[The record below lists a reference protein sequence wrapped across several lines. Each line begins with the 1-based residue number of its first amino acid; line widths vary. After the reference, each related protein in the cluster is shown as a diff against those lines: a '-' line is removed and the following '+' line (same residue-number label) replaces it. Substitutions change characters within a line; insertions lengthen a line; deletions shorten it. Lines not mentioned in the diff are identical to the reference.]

1 MKVLVCGSRDWEDRN
16 AIGNRI
22 SALWREHGDEVTVI
36 HGGAKGA
43 DQIANSFARMFGL
56 QRRVFRPDYEQF
68 GKGWAPKAR
77 NLLMLEQEPELVIAF
92 QRNGSNGT
100 QHTIDEARKRG
111 IPVEVH
117 TA

>member
-68 GKGWAPKAR
+68 GRDRSVRFA
-77 NLLMLEQEPELVIAF
+77 
-92 QRNGSNGT
+92 GSLCVFTRAGVVRPRFL
-100 QHTIDEARKRG
+100 A
-111 IPVEVH
+111 
-117 TA
+117 A